1 MKDLLI
7 IADSIVHV
15 NFFGL
20 VINVPS
26 EYRDGYIAL
35 DAGDTFDVYAYM
47 EPPVLNEGY
56 VWQTSD
62 SNISTH
68 VMTLIHLIERIGLT
82 EWPQAVGKQ
91 VYKISD
97 LLI

>member
-35 DAGDTFDVYAYM
+35 DAGDTYDVYAYM
-47 EPPVLNEGY
+47 QPPVLNEGY
-56 VWQTSD
+56 VWHTSD

-68 VMTLIHLIERIGLT
+68 VIKLRPFIESIGLT
-82 EWPQAVGKQ
+82 EWPQVIGKQ